1 MIAAKIETTVQD
13 DGEIR
18 LSDLPCRKGDRVEV
32 TVNILD
38 SNIPGSED
46 ARQDQRRCEARERF
60 LAQARAS
67 RFCSRGS
74 YPSRDEL
81 HERH

>member
-13 DGEIR
+13 DGELR

-32 TVNILD
+32 IINVL
-38 SNIPGSED
+38 SSED
-46 ARQDQRRCEARERF
+46 ACQDQRRSEARERF

-67 RFCSRGS
+67 RFCSRGP

>member
-1 MIAAKIETTVQD
+1 MTMLAAIIDTTVQD
-13 DGEIR
+13 DGELR
-18 LSDLPCRKGDRVEV
+18 LSDLPFRKGDRVEV
-32 TVNILD
+32 IVNVLD
-38 SNIPGSED
+38 GED
-46 ARQDQRRCEARERF
+46 ACQDQRRWEARERF

-81 HERH
+81 HERD

>member
-1 MIAAKIETTVQD
+1 MTMIAAKIETTVQD
-13 DGEIR
+13 DGELR

-32 TVNILD
+32 IVSILD
-38 SNIPGSED
+38 GED
-46 ARQDQRRCEARERF
+46 ASRDQQRSEARERF
-60 LAQARAS
+60 LARARAS
-67 RFCSRGS
+67 TFCSRGS